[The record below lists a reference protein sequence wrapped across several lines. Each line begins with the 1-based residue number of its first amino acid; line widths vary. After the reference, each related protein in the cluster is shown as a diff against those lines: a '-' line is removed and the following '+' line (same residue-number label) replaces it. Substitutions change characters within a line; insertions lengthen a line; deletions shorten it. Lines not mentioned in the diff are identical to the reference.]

1 MLFTGNRNVGSNP
14 TLSVRR
20 DCSMDKNLEDV
31 WYETRIATA
40 LAVASIVMGL
50 INTVMLYIAL
60 FIIP

>member
-1 MLFTGNRNVGSNP
+1 
-14 TLSVRR
+14 
-20 DCSMDKNLEDV
+20 MDKNLEDV

>member
-20 DCSMDKNLEDV
+20 CYSMDKKLEDV

-60 FIIP
+60 FIL